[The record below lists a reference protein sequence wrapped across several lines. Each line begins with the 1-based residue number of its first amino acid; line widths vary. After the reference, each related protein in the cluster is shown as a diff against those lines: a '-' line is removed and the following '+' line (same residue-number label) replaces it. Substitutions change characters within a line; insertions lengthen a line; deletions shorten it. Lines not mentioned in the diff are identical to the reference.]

1 MCLEWEGDTYK
12 TSDVGKG
19 GIIPGEGV
27 LRQKMPITKTAVYEH
42 VDTDAIFGRKPVY
55 LTDIH
60 VPWGTIA
67 ADIFITG
74 APAVEGGIQVV
85 KTALKRP
92 LEMNRRTFIKAGVST
107 ALLSGALALAM
118 FPLRTQS
125 EVIRAFSEGI
135 EKVNP
140 TVMPVLMRLRNLAMA
155 YKAKLAVT
163 DYHAITRKS
172 LSTDVPE
179 KKPIVSVI
187 VGPLHSRMR
196 EFMSFSEQ
204 DLLEALEQLLTF
216 LPHMPDTTRD
226 ELENIG
232 RLRFNYRRGAWEY
245 NLVRPN

>member
-1 MCLEWEGDTYK
+1 MVRRYLPNERC
-12 TSDVGKG
+12 
-19 GIIPGEGV
+19 
-27 LRQKMPITKTAVYEH
+27 RQGRDYSGRGRFAKKRPITKTAIYEH

-60 VPWGTIA
+60 VPWGTVA
-67 ADIFITG
+67 ADIFITS
-74 APAVEGGIQVV
+74 APTVTGGTQVV
-85 KTALKRP
+85 KAALKRP
-92 LEMNRRTFIKAGVST
+92 LEMNRRTFIATGVNA
-107 ALLSGALALAM
+107 ALLSGALAMAL

-163 DYHAITRKS
+163 DYQGIAHKS
-172 LSTDVPE
+172 VSKDVAAT
-179 KKPIVSVI
+179 KPIVSVI

-196 EFMSFSEQ
+196 ELMSFSEK

-232 RLRFNYRRGAWEY
+232 RLRFNYRAAAWEY
-245 NLVRPN
+245 NLIRPNLT